1 MESMLVVVIA
11 IVAVAAGAVIG
22 VLVARRGAA
31 EQARSTRETAQALA
45 AELVRARD
53 AERQADIDRALDR
66 MKAEFGS
73 VALATIQQ
81 ANEALVAVARERLG
95 ASLNEGAKEIEGKK
109 GLIDQSL
116 TQISDQ
122 MSKELAK
129 LGETVKLLEKDR
141 EGKFA
146 DLASQLSSA
155 NTATRELALST
166 ATLREALSSSK
177 ARGAWG
183 ERMAEDVLRL
193 AGFVDGVNYR
203 KQATMDSG
211 PQRPDFTFLLPNGL
225 NLNMDVKFPLDN
237 YMRYLEAPSETDRE
251 RFRAD
256 FLRDA
261 RKAVKQVTTRDY
273 IDPESNTV
281 DCVLLFIPNEQVYGL
296 INEWDRTL
304 MDDAVRNRVILCS
317 PFTLYAVLALVRQT
331 ADNFTME
338 RRSKEILALLGD
350 FEKQWSK
357 FKEQMEKMGRRIDD
371 AQKEYTTLVT
381 TRTRALDRPLDK
393 IDALRSRAL
402 DGDGGA
408 LGLVDARSADADAV
422 DANFEDDA

>member
-1 MESMLVVVIA
+1 MDSILVVVIA
-11 IVAVAAGAVIG
+11 LAAIVAGAAIG
-22 VLVARRGAA
+22 LFAARRGAA
-31 EQARSTRETAQALA
+31 ERAETTRATAEALA
-45 AELVRARD
+45 GELVRARD

-66 MKAEFGS
+66 MRAEFGS

-95 ASLNEGAKEIEGKK
+95 ASLTEGAKEIEAKK
-109 GLIDQSL
+109 GLIDNSL
-116 TQISDQ
+116 AQISDQ
-122 MSKELAK
+122 VSKELAK

-146 DLASQLSSA
+146 DLASQLASA
-155 NTATRELALST
+155 NTATRDLAQTAASLS
-166 ATLREALSSSK
+166 EALSSSK

-183 ERMAEDVLRL
+183 ERIAEDVLRL
-193 AGFVDGVNYR
+193 AGFVEGVSYR

-237 YMRYLEAPSETDRE
+237 YRRYLDAATDGDRE
-251 RFRAD
+251 RCRAE

-304 MDDAVRNRVILCS
+304 MDDAVRSRVVLCS

-371 AQKEYTTLVT
+371 AQKEYTALVT
-381 TRTRALDRPLDK
+381 TRTRALDRPLDR
-393 IDALRSRAL
+393 IDALRARAI
-402 DGDGGA
+402 DGDGAPPA
-408 LGLVDARSADADAV
+408 LADARDAV
-422 DANFEDDA
+422 DAIEARVEEDE

>member
-1 MESMLVVVIA
+1 MGSTLVLLIA
-11 IVAVAAGAVIG
+11 IVAIAVGAAIGAM
-22 VLVARRGAA
+22 LALRGAA
-31 EQARSTRETAQALA
+31 DRARSTRETAEAIAQEVL
-45 AELVRARD
+45 RARD
-53 AERQADIDRALDR
+53 TERNADIDRALER

-81 ANEALVAVARERLG
+81 ANEALVTVARERLG
-95 ASLNEGAKEIEGKK
+95 ASLTEGAKEIEGKK
-109 GLIDQSL
+109 GLIDKSL
-116 TQISDQ
+116 TQISDDV
-122 MSKELAK
+122 SKELAK
-129 LGETVKLLEKDR
+129 LAETVKLLEKDR
-141 EGKFA
+141 EGKFEA
-146 DLASQLSSA
+146 LATQLAST
-155 NTATRELALST
+155 NTATRDLAQT
-166 ATLREALSSSK
+166 AASLREALSSSK

-193 AGFVDGVNYR
+193 AGFVEPTNYV
-203 KQATMDSG
+203 KQKTLEGSA
-211 PQRPDFTFLLPNGL
+211 QRPDFTFLLPNGL
-225 NLNMDVKFPLDN
+225 RLNMDVKFPLDN
-237 YMRYLEAPSETDRE
+237 YMRYLDATSDGDRE
-251 RFRAD
+251 RFRTE

-304 MDDAVRNRVILCS
+304 MDEAVRNRVVLCS

-331 ADNFTME
+331 ADNFNME
-338 RRSKEILALLGD
+338 RRSKEILTLLGD

-371 AQKEYTTLVT
+371 AQKEYATLVT

-393 IDALRSRAL
+393 IDALRRREI
-402 DGDGGA
+402 DGDGDA
-408 LGLVDARSADADAV
+408 LGLVDARDKRAEAV
-422 DANFEDDA
+422 DASYEEDA